1 LLIVLVLGLLIFS
14 LTGWLRLYL
23 SIQDWQLLVS
33 LGLFPGPLY
42 LAVYGA
48 IIGLFGAAGAVS
60 LWLARPWAPRAV
72 RIGAL
77 AAAAWYWLD
86 RLLFT
91 QSASSWT
98 NWPFSAGMT
107 VICLLFVFLVLAV
120 SGERKNLPSPREK
133 PGETVE
139 ESTVSHE
146 QNK

>member
-1 LLIVLVLGLLIFS
+1 MRDNPGMDLHEELKKNRQPGRSFLLIVLVFGLLFLS

-42 LAVYGA
+42 LAVYGVVV
-48 IIGLFGAAGAVS
+48 GLFGAAAALS
-60 LWLARPWAPRAV
+60 LWLRRLWAPRAV

-91 QSASSWT
+91 
-98 NWPFSAGMT
+98 
-107 VICLLFVFLVLAV
+107 
-120 SGERKNLPSPREK
+120 
-133 PGETVE
+133 
-139 ESTVSHE
+139 
-146 QNK
+146 